1 MTSTADVKMDD
12 KIAIIDEEL
21 KQLHTTLQRMGK
33 NSRNTADIFGRRFA
47 VPVDGEHKA
56 TQDPLCVTLCNT
68 ANPHMRAFHTSW
80 FGFFA
85 SFYSTFAA
93 ASLAPYI
100 IPDLDLTDKQWGM
113 SGTFAVM
120 GTIFFRLVMGWIC
133 DKVGARKGLG
143 FLLLAV
149 SPAIV
154 LMMFANS
161 PGVFIA
167 LRCVIGFS
175 LATFVACQTWCAQM
189 FSKSVVGIANATAA
203 GWGNLGGGVTNL
215 TMPFVFLIM
224 ASFVDQ
230 DFSLAWRISYF
241 VPLAFHLIGGV
252 AVLTA
257 RDLPDGNFRELENIG
272 AKQAGNSGVVL
283 KTGFSNVNAWILTL
297 TYGMCFGIELTMNNV
312 AAKYFYTYQGLTP
325 TLSGLCA
332 SMWGLMN
339 IIARSMGGWLSDWS
353 NGKAGMRGRLWSC
366 WAVQT
371 IEGVFCILLGAVTV
385 GLDAPHSSSVGG
397 RTVPSFTFLPF
408 DPIRERL
415 GMPTGWVNMNET
427 CAGINTD
434 VPLTMSACQNF
445 NSKLDGAA
453 RACLQINN
461 DTVSIMRQTA
471 PCEDGGPCDLQ
482 CISYSGTVGQV
493 MLLVVFFS
501 LCVQMA
507 EGLHYGIV
515 PYVSRPALGVVSGM
529 VGAGG
534 NTGAVIAGSIFFQGD
549 FRTDQGII
557 NMGIMIICI
566 TALMFLVYFP
576 EHGSMLFPA
585 HGLGSYDPQIIKPPA
600 DYRGA
605 DSMDYEAAKK
615 NMAAAKKP
623 DEVDAQAA
631 TVTASA

>member
-1 MTSTADVKMDD
+1 MAGEDR
-12 KIAIIDEEL
+12 IAVIEEEL
-21 KQLHTTLQRMGK
+21 KQLHSTLQRMGK
-33 NSRNTADIFGRRFA
+33 NSRNTTDIFGRRYQ

-68 ANPHMRAFHTSW
+68 SNPHMRAFHTSW

-100 IPDLDLTDKQWGM
+100 IPDLDLSNREWGL

-120 GTIFFRLVMGWIC
+120 GTIFFRLVMGWVC
-133 DKVGARKGLG
+133 DKIGARKGLG
-143 FLLLAV
+143 FLLLATT
-149 SPAIV
+149 PAIV
-154 LMMFANS
+154 LMMFCNS
-161 PGVFIA
+161 AGMFIA

-230 DFSLAWRISYF
+230 DFNMAWRISYF
-241 VPLAFHLIGGV
+241 VPLAFHIFGGIM
-252 AVLTA
+252 VLTA
-257 RDLPDGNFRELENIG
+257 RDLPDGNFQELENIG
-272 AKQAGNSGVVL
+272 AKQKSNSAVVL

-297 TYGMCFGIELTMNNV
+297 TYGQCFGIELTMNNV
-312 AAKYFYTYQGLTP
+312 AAKYFYTYQGLSP
-325 TLSGLCA
+325 AISGLCA
-332 SMWGLMN
+332 SCWGLMN

-353 NGKAGMRGRLWSC
+353 NGKGGMRGRLWSC

-385 GLDAPHSSSVGG
+385 GMDAPHSSSVGG
-397 RTVPSFTFLPF
+397 RTIEAYSFLEF
-408 DPIRERL
+408 DPIRAQL
-415 GMPTGWVNMNET
+415 GMPTGWVNLNQT
-427 CAGINTD
+427 CAGSGTGID
-434 VPLTMSACQNF
+434 LTISACETF
-445 NSKLDGAA
+445 NTKLDDAL
-453 RACLQINN
+453 RACLQVSN
-461 DTVSIMRQTA
+461 DTVAMLRQTA
-471 PCEDGGPCDLQ
+471 PCGEGGPCDLN
-482 CISYSGTVGQV
+482 CISNSGTVGQV

-534 NTGAVIAGSIFFQGD
+534 NCGGVVGSRFIITPLRPIDDGFINLGIVIMTVSLIMF
-549 FRTDQGII
+549 GI
-557 NMGIMIICI
+557 
-566 TALMFLVYFP
+566 YFP
-576 EHGSMLFPA
+576 EHGGMIAKPGA
-585 HGLGSYDPQIIKPPA
+585 WGSYDPQMIKPPA
-600 DYRGA
+600 DMRGA
-605 DSMDYEAAKK
+605 DQMKYADSKT
-615 NMAAAKKP
+615 
-623 DEVDAQAA
+623 EVSI
-631 TVTASA
+631 TTETTK